1 MRRVLLDVNVL
12 LDVLADRQPFAD
24 EAQAVLGAVEREEV
38 EGWVAAHTI
47 TTLHYLL
54 TRHHGPRR
62 ASRVVSD
69 LLRILRV
76 AAVDGERLRQALAFG
91 WSDFEDAVQAACAEA
106 EGAEALVTRDRDGFR
121 EATVRI
127 VSPGEL
133 LARLG

>member
-12 LDVLADRQPFAD
+12 LDVLADREPFAD

-133 LARLG
+133 LARLS